1 MNKKMAGVLG
11 LASVALVGGTFAYFT
26 QSATI
31 DNPFDTASYST
42 VVTEDFKPEEG
53 EDWQPGA
60 EVNKDLYVDNTG
72 DRDVVVRVKFEDI
85 WSRTVG
91 DVTDYL
97 NYSNGNEE
105 TGILDSWVSV
115 REKDPV
121 DQLDPVD
128 GLTQGDGSVVDKYF
142 IEGWE
147 EDWVFNEAD
156 GYYYYKHNLAPEA
169 STGKFLDSVRLQS
182 DVDMGKFMTQ
192 FYWTDATDKPATS
205 KLDEEML
212 ANGWQHLGEAQPA
225 GKDKDG
231 NLLNAKAEAPEG
243 STFTAAITTPDSE
256 ALGYSDANYVLRIT
270 IESVQA
276 TDKAVMDVFAGND
289 ESKFASIMGDLDWNL
304 AAENLE
310 DKPSVMP

>member
-1 MNKKMAGVLG
+1 MKMNKKMAGVLG

-85 WSRTVG
+85 WSRLVG
-91 DVTDYL
+91 NDTNYL
-97 NYSNGNEE
+97 NFSEGNEDS
-105 TGILDSWVSV
+105 GILDSVISV
-115 REKDPV
+115 QEPN
-121 DQLDPVD
+121 QLDPAD
-128 GLTQGDGSVVDKYF
+128 GATQGDGSVVHKYF
-142 IEGWE
+142 AEGWE

-156 GYYYYKHNLAPEA
+156 GYFYYKHNLAPAA
-169 STGKFLDSVRLQS
+169 STGKFLDSVRLKS

-192 FYWTDATDKPATS
+192 FYWTDAAEKPGTS
-205 KLDEEML
+205 KLDEVML
-212 ANGWQHLGEAQPA
+212 ENGWQHLGEAQPA
-225 GKDKDG
+225 GRDADG
-231 NLLNAKAEAPEG
+231 NLLNAKATAPDG